1 MNRLKKMG
9 GALALTAA
17 LVVGSIG
24 VMPAEVPAVAAETAV
39 SLEDFKATITAM
51 GEKIKAL
58 AQAGTLKTVISGNAS
73 VMDGM
78 MKIPLEIGMDI
89 DATSKVGHGRMPV
102 MNGEAIMGSAL
113 SGNLPCTDMYMDLAN
128 NCMYILDETSGTKLI
143 NAFPAAQYMQGF
155 GVGPTD
161 GNMFTAVF
169 STGILDLLKDH
180 MTLTSEDTA
189 LDGVPCKKIV
199 LTTKIEKGTAAKIV
213 EEIMKKLP
221 ASLKSSGMAV
231 NAAAMDPK
239 ALAELAETS
248 TDTIYLGADGTPL
261 KMDAEGTVTG
271 LGMGGMSM
279 GTVTYT
285 LGVSFSATTDKL
297 TIPEDRKT
305 GVVLAPNNV
314 ASTGGL
320 TFMSGMTEKGKPFF
334 SVTKVEKTKAK
345 KLTIPAKV
353 TALGQTVSVTKVSDQ
368 AFSKAKKLK
377 TLIVKSASVKKAL
390 KKNPSKY
397 GLSKKVKIK

>member
-1 MNRLKKMG
+1 MNRLKRMG

-24 VMPAEVPAVAAETAV
+24 VMPAQAPAVAAETTV
-39 SLEDFKATITAM
+39 SLEDFKTAM
-51 GEKIKAL
+51 TAVGEKIKTL
-58 AQAGTLKTVISGNAS
+58 AQSGTLKTSISGDVS

-78 MKIPLEIGMDI
+78 MKLPLEIGMDI

-102 MNGEAIMGSAL
+102 LNGEAIMGSAV
-113 SGNLPCTDMYMDLAN
+113 SGKLPYTDMYMDLAN

-155 GVGPTD
+155 GVGPAE
-161 GNMFTAVF
+161 GNMFTTMF
-169 STGILDLLKDH
+169 SSGILDLLKDY
-180 MTLTSEDTA
+180 MTLTSEDTT

-199 LTTKIEKGTAAKIV
+199 LTTKIEKGTAAKLV
-213 EEIMKKLP
+213 EEVMKKLP
-221 ASLKSSGMAV
+221 EALKSGMPG

-261 KMDAEGTVTG
+261 KMVAEGTATG
-271 LGMGGMSM
+271 LAFNGMSL
-279 GTVTYT
+279 GTVAFNLNIGFAASTES
-285 LGVSFSATTDKL
+285 LS
-297 TIPEDRKT
+297 IPEDRKT
-305 GVVLAPNNV
+305 GVILAPNNV
-314 ASTGGL
+314 TSTGGL
-320 TFMSGMTEKGKPFF
+320 TFMSGMTEKGKPYF
-334 SVTKVEKTKAK
+334 SVTKVDNTKAK

-353 TALGQTVSVTKVSDQ
+353 TALGQTVSVTQVSEK